1 MRVFLGRCHMTKYVL
16 QIGDDEHSTET
27 MVNKNQIALNN
38 SEHQLNDANKITKL
52 DNIDNIV
59 KNLVAMIE
67 DYNTQNPTSL
77 AYSHKLTLL
86 KDKNVMKCIIKD
98 VGPHDKGG
106 IKLIVDENFRQQEIA
121 HIEELDNNV
130 LISMNRLYV
139 IQSDISENRLK
150 KIQFWNINFNPQ
162 EFNISTDNIYTY
174 TEAK

>member
-1 MRVFLGRCHMTKYVL
+1 
-16 QIGDDEHSTET
+16 
-27 MVNKNQIALNN
+27 
-38 SEHQLNDANKITKL
+38 
-52 DNIDNIV
+52 
-59 KNLVAMIE
+59 MIE

-98 VGPHDKGG
+98 VGPHDKGE

-139 IQSDISENRLK
+139 IQSDIPENRLK

>member
-1 MRVFLGRCHMTKYVL
+1 MTKYVL